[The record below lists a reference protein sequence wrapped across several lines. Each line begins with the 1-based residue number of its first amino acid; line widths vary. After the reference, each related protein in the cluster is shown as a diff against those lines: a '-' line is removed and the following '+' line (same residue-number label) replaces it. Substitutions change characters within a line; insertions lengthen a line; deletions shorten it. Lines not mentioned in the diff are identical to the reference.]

1 MRPGRTGLPPLP
13 WLLHLQ
19 CTRHGSCEGN
29 RENEPFVC
37 VRWGARE
44 AETEGM
50 APTVVFDLFST
61 LVPGLDSPCL
71 NPESWE
77 RDVGGALGVSDP
89 GFAGL
94 FSASGPAR
102 EVGELDFREALESAA
117 RDLGAAPSSEQIEAA
132 WHLCVRSVRRALG
145 ILRPGAKETLEA
157 LRGRG
162 YRLVLCSN
170 ASADA
175 ASALRDTNL
184 PAYFDN
190 VVLSCEV
197 GVAKPHPDIYALATN
212 RGYFVGDGGSG
223 ELEGAQK
230 AGLHAMQVPA
240 FHGPAVPVD
249 FFPTWHGTRVSSLED
264 LLHRVA

>member
-1 MRPGRTGLPPLP
+1 
-13 WLLHLQ
+13 
-19 CTRHGSCEGN
+19 
-29 RENEPFVC
+29 
-37 VRWGARE
+37 
-44 AETEGM
+44 M
-50 APTVVFDLFST
+50 ATTVVFDLFST

-77 RDVGGALGVSDP
+77 RDVSDALGVGTP
-89 GFAGL
+89 GFAVS

-117 RDLGAAPSSEQIEAA
+117 HDLGVAPSSEQVESA
-132 WHLCVRSVRRALG
+132 WNVCVRSVSRALDM
-145 ILRPGAKETLEA
+145 LRPGAKETLEA
-157 LRGRG
+157 ARGRG

-170 ASADA
+170 ASADT
-175 ASALRDTNL
+175 ASALRATDL

-197 GVAKPHPDIYALATN
+197 GVAKPHPGIYARTGP

-230 AGLHAMQVPA
+230 AGLHAIQVPA
-240 FHGPAVPVD
+240 YRGPGVPVD
-249 FFPTWHGTRVSSLED
+249 FHPAWHGTRASSFED
-264 LLHRVA
+264 LLRRVA